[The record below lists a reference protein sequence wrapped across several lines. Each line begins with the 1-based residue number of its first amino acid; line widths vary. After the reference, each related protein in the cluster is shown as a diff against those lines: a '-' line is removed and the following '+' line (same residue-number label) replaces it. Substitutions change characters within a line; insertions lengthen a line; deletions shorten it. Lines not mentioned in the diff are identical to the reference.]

1 LQFGFGGSAD
11 NPHHPDNVTAD
22 RVVYTGTHDND
33 TLCGWLATTTP
44 EEQANLKELLGAVDD
59 VAAALTTA
67 VLRTPA
73 VCAILP
79 AQDLLGLGSEAR
91 FNTPGHPQGNW
102 TWRLTDA
109 EFAEL
114 TRTLP
119 TWRPRLAQSQRLN
132 A

>member
-1 LQFGFGGSAD
+1 MQFGFGGSAD

-33 TLCGWLATTTP
+33 TLRGWLASATP

-59 VAAALTTA
+59 VDAALTNA

-114 TRTLP
+114 TRILP